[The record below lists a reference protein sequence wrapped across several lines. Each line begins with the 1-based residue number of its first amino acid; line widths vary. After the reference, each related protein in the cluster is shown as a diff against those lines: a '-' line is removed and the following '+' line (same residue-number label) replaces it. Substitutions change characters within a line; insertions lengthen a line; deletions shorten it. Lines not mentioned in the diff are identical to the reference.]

1 MSSGQHTDQNQRVRD
16 RHERPRSA
24 RRESQVLRRL
34 WRALR
39 QRRHESLW
47 IMSRDGML
55 VRASR
60 LPEEREA

>member
-1 MSSGQHTDQNQRVRD
+1 MSSGQHTNQDQRVRD
-16 RHERPRSA
+16 RHERRTSE
-24 RRESQVLRRL
+24 RLDKYVWRRL

-39 QRRHESLW
+39 QRRHDCLW

-60 LPEEREA
+60 LPEERET